1 MSPLHTTLSP
11 VQPPSPATANTSAR
25 GLRSRRARAI
35 LAGGLVLGVG
45 AAITLAAWNDSEF
58 ATGTFTSGQFNLVGS
73 IDGATFTENDVTPAD
88 VTFSTNFDNLSPDET
103 VAAPFVVHLDAA
115 TTDNADL
122 SVASAV
128 GSGAA
133 EAELTYGIVTVAAFV
148 DCTPVAVGTSTLVA
162 PGTALDAVDAT
173 VPLPSVPVNQ
183 GVGAAPGADVFLCVQ
198 VTSSPTLVQNT
209 TAVGTWE
216 FEAISN

>member
-1 MSPLHTTLSP
+1 MHTTLSP
-11 VQPPSPATANTSAR
+11 VQPPSPATANTSR
-25 GLRSRRARAI
+25 GLLSRRARAI
-35 LAGGLVLGVG
+35 LAGGLVLGIG

-73 IDGATFTENDVTPAD
+73 IDGVTFTENDVTPAD

-103 VAAPFVVHLDAA
+103 VSAPFVVHLDAA

-133 EAELTYGIVTVAAFV
+133 EAELTYGIVTVDAFV
-148 DCTPVAVGTSTLVA
+148 DCTPVAVGTATLVA

-173 VPLPSVPVNQ
+173 VPLPSVPVTQ

-198 VTSSPTLVQNT
+198 VTSSATLVQNT